1 MVVTETCCVRDPL
14 QCIIPPYMLER
25 LAESGYPGHP
35 DQAELADLAEWARD
49 SMLRSIET
57 RAFREATRA
66 APQLLVSPSPDG
78 GMHRMVY
85 DAGGSFDLPGK
96 LVRSEGD
103 ADTGDMAV
111 REAYRHTGSV
121 WNFFNKVHGRN
132 SLDGLGMTLKSCVH
146 VGRNYSN
153 AFWDGSRMGF
163 GDGDG
168 ILFRRFTRS
177 IEVVAHELAHGV
189 ISFSGDLRYYG
200 ESGALNE
207 HFGDV
212 FGVLVHQWKRR
223 QEARGGDWTIGSDL
237 LVKASTRRALRDMAA
252 PGTAYRD
259 DPFLGDDPQPAHWDD
274 RYRGDSDNGGVHINS
289 GIPNHAF
296 YRASVELGGN
306 AWETL
311 GDVWYQSLQLLK
323 ADSRF
328 QDCAE
333 ITERE
338 TARQFGVRSRE
349 VNSVRRGWRAVGIVV

>member
-1 MVVTETCCVRDPL
+1 MLVTNTCCQRDPL
-14 QCIIPPYMLER
+14 HCIIPPFMLER
-25 LAESGYPGHP
+25 LAESGYA
-35 DQAELADLAEWARD
+35 DQADLAGLAGLAEKARV

-57 RAFREATRA
+57 RAVRESTRVA
-66 APQLLVSPSPDG
+66 GRLPVSESPDG
-78 GMHRMVY
+78 GKHRMVY
-85 DAGGSFDLPGK
+85 DAHGSFDLPGT

-103 ADTGDMAV
+103 AATGDMAV

-121 WNFFNKVHGRN
+121 WDYFKTVHDRN
-132 SLDGLGMTLKSCVH
+132 SLDDRGMTLKSCVH

-153 AFWDGSRMGF
+153 AFWDGSRIGF

-168 ILFRRFTRS
+168 VLFRRFTRS
-177 IEVVAHELAHGV
+177 IDVVAHELAHGV
-189 ISFSGDLRYYG
+189 IAFSSDLRYYG

-212 FGVLVHQWKRR
+212 FGVLVRQWKRR
-223 QEARGGDWTIGSDL
+223 QDARGGDWTIGGEL
-237 LVKASTRRALRDMAA
+237 LVQASTRRALRDLAA

-274 RYRGDSDNGGVHINS
+274 RYRGDSDHGGVHINS

-296 YRASVELGGN
+296 YRASFELGGN
-306 AWETL
+306 AWERL
-311 GDVWYQSLQLLK
+311 GDVWYQALQLLEP
-323 ADSRF
+323 DSRF

-338 TARQFGVRSRE
+338 ATGQFGVRSRE
-349 VNSVRRGWRAVGIVV
+349 VHCIRRGWRAVGILV

>member
-1 MVVTETCCVRDPL
+1 MVVTETSCARDPL

-25 LAESGYPGHP
+25 LAESGYLDHP
-35 DQAELADLAEWARD
+35 DLAQRARD

-78 GMHRMVY
+78 GKHRLIY

-121 WNFFNKVHGRN
+121 WNYFNTVHGRN
-132 SLDGLGMTLKSCVH
+132 SLDGLGMTLESCVH

-189 ISFSGDLRYYG
+189 IAFSGNLRYYG

-223 QEARGGDWTIGSDL
+223 QEARGADWTIGSDL
-237 LVKASTRRALRDMAA
+237 LFKAATRRALRDMAA

-259 DPFLGDDPQPAHWDD
+259 DRSWATIPSLLIGTTATGAIRITAESTSTRESPTTPSTGRRSSWVATPGK
-274 RYRGDSDNGGVHINS
+274 RS
-289 GIPNHAF
+289 GMSGTSRCSCSRPTAVSRTVPRSPSGKRLANM
-296 YRASVELGGN
+296 AS
-306 AWETL
+306 AAA
-311 GDVWYQSLQLLK
+311 K
-323 ADSRF
+323 
-328 QDCAE
+328 
-333 ITERE
+333 
-338 TARQFGVRSRE
+338 
-349 VNSVRRGWRAVGIVV
+349 

>member
-1 MVVTETCCVRDPL
+1 MDIVDTCCAHDPL
-14 QCIIPPYMLER
+14 QCIIPPHMLER
-25 LAESGYPGHP
+25 LAESDHP
-35 DQAELADLAEWARD
+35 DLADWARD

-57 RAFREATRA
+57 RAFREATRVAPRLIVA
-66 APQLLVSPSPDG
+66 ASPDG
-78 GMHRMVY
+78 GKQRLVY
-85 DAGGSFDLPGK
+85 DAGGTFDLPGR

-103 ADTGDMAV
+103 ADTGDIAV

-121 WNFFNKVHGRN
+121 WDFFDKVHGRR
-132 SLDGLGMTLKSCVH
+132 SLDDRGMTLVSVVH

-177 IEVVAHELAHGV
+177 IEVVGHELAHGV
-189 ISFSGDLRYYG
+189 IAFSSDLRYYG

-212 FGVLVHQWKRR
+212 FGVLVRQWKRR
-223 QEARGGDWTIGSDL
+223 QEARGGDWTIGREL
-237 LVKASTRRALRDMAA
+237 MVKAPTRRALRDLAA

-274 RYRGDSDNGGVHINS
+274 RYRGDADNGGVHINS

-296 YRASVELGGN
+296 YRAAVEIGGY

-311 GDVWYQSLQLLK
+311 GEVWYRALHLLK
-323 ADSRF
+323 PDCRF

-333 ITERE
+333 ITEQE
-338 TARQFGVRSRE
+338 TARHYGVRSRE